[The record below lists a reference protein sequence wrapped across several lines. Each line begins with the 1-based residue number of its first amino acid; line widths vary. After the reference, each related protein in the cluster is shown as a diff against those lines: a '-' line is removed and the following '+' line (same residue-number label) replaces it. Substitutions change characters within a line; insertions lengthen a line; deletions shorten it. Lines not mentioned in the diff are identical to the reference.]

1 MDILCLEGCI
11 VTIDAMGTQKET
23 ARKIIHKNVD
33 YILRVKGNQQTLMDD
48 IREYFEKDVFTEKKD
63 VLEKSGR
70 YHKDLCGEHG
80 RMEKREYY
88 VENDTEW
95 LRQRHPEWE
104 GLAGIGGMCI
114 YSDGK
119 REYCNSRKLR
129 HIQQERDDSGR
140 IWGKCKAHWG
150 IENSLHWVLDIAF
163 REDESRIRAGNAAEN
178 MNMARHIGAN
188 LLKQEKSCKMGIAA
202 ILDCYDTEF
211 YLVCYPC
218 AKRYTKSR
226 INFRNGRYSSFC
238 MSNIDDCFYMYF

>member
-11 VTIDAMGTQKET
+11 VTIDAMGTQKEI

-104 GLAGIGGMCI
+104 GLAGIGVCVSTVTEKGNTVTAVNYAI
-114 YSDGK
+114 YSRKGMTAA
-119 REYCNSRKLR
+119 EYGESVR
-129 HIQQERDDSGR
+129 
-140 IWGKCKAHWG
+140 AHWG

-178 MNMARHIGAN
+178 MNMARHIGVN
-188 LLKQEKSCKMGIAA
+188 LLKQEKSCKMGIASKRKK
-202 ILDCYDTEF
+202 CGYDMA
-211 YLVCYPC
+211 YLYKVL
-218 AKRYTKSR
+218 AGLNTGIK
-226 INFRNGRYSSFC
+226 
-238 MSNIDDCFYMYF
+238 